1 MNSYAHTTAHTA
13 QWRKPQDCI
22 AKVLVDSDAIAAC
35 ATVRCATAVLRCCI
49 QSMIVWEGWLR
60 KKTARGPMRVWQ
72 NRYFRLLGDILEYYK
87 SDKLGV
93 CSGTTKAHTD
103 RQPACSCERL

>member
-1 MNSYAHTTAHTA
+1 
-13 QWRKPQDCI
+13 
-22 AKVLVDSDAIAAC
+22 VLVDSGAIAD
-35 ATVRCATAVLRCCI
+35 CATAAAAAASLCPVRCCI

-60 KKTARGPMRVWQ
+60 KKTARGPVRVWQ

-93 CSGTTKAHTD
+93 CSG
-103 RQPACSCERL
+103 